1 MVLSG
6 QQQFN
11 YDGDRTDLQASV
23 LGEVTFH
30 NYISARAFATRH
42 PPTYDPYRTRGG
54 VIVRDGGYTNFS
66 ATLSGDSRKRLG
78 WRIGAAAGPN
88 IADRGRY
95 ALGNLSLVVKPADNV
110 RFSLGPSYLWDFEP
124 RAFVTNVDDA
134 TATQFGGMRSVFAE
148 LEQHN
153 LSMSTRLDAT
163 FTPDLTLELFLQPL
177 VASGRYRELKEHRAP
192 RTSETLVYGRDV
204 GTVTIA
210 RDETGRATEYRL
222 DPDGAGAALPF
233 TVANPDFN
241 VRSLRGTAVMRWEY
255 RPGSTLFFVW
265 TQQRAGSDV
274 LGDFDFGRDGR
285 ALFRDR
291 PVNVFQLK
299 ASYWLGM

>member
-1 MVLSG
+1 V
-6 QQQFN
+6 
-11 YDGDRTDLQASV
+11 
-23 LGEVTFH
+23 
-30 NYISARAFATRH
+30 
-42 PPTYDPYRTRGG
+42 
-54 VIVRDGGYTNFS
+54 
-66 ATLSGDSRKRLG
+66 
-78 WRIGAAAGPN
+78 
-88 IADRGRY
+88 
-95 ALGNLSLVVKPADNV
+95 SLVVKPADNV

-134 TATQFGGMRSVFAE
+134 TATQFGGIRSVFAA
-148 LEQHN
+148 LEQRN

-163 FTPDLTLELFLQPL
+163 FTPNLTLELFAQPL
-177 VASGRYRELKEHRAP
+177 VASGRYRDLNEHRAP
-192 RTSETLVYGRDV
+192 RTAETLLYGRDV
-204 GTVTIA
+204 GTLATT
-210 RDETGRATEYRL
+210 RDETGRAVQYRV
-222 DPDGAGAALPF
+222 DPDGAGPALPF

-255 RPGSTLFFVW
+255 KPGSTLFFVW
-265 TQQRAGSDV
+265 TQQRSGSDV

>member
-1 MVLSG
+1 V
-6 QQQFN
+6 F
-11 YDGDRTDLQASV
+11 GD
-23 LGEVTFH
+23 VTFH
-30 NYISARAFATRH
+30 NYLSAQALVTRH
-42 PPTYDPYRTRGG
+42 PSTYDPYRTRGG
-54 VIVRDGGYTNFS
+54 VVVRDGGYTNFS

-78 WRIGAAAGPN
+78 WSVRAAGGPN
-88 IADRGRY
+88 IADEGRY
-95 ALGNLSLVVKPADNV
+95 AFGDVSLVVKPTDNV

-124 RAFVTNVDDA
+124 RAFVANVDDA
-134 TATQFGGMRSVFAE
+134 TATPFGGMRTVLAE

-163 FTPDLTLELFLQPL
+163 FTPNLTLELFLQPL
-177 VASGRYRELKEHRAP
+177 IASGRYRDLKEHRAP
-192 RTSETLVYGRDV
+192 RTIETLRYGRDV
-204 GTVTIA
+204 GTLTPTP
-210 RDETGRATEYRL
+210 DQTGRATEYRI
-222 DPDGAGAALPF
+222 DPDGAGPARPF

-241 VRSLRGTAVMRWEY
+241 VRSLRGTAVLRWEY

-265 TQQRAGSDV
+265 TQQRAGGDV
-274 LGDFDFGRDGR
+274 IGDFDFGRDGR